1 MKSGSAIRLSSLC
14 AKPPRVFRRAICH
27 SPRTHHF
34 LYGIVGHISKER
46 QTTGVLEQ
54 LYYTN
59 RLTIVARS
67 IFDNAMPLTIMK
79 AMSTTVTRKNQITIP
94 AALTS
99 RLDIQPETKIDW
111 SLGDEDGM
119 LVARVLP
126 SRGELARQVAGMGRG
141 WFPPGSD
148 PVGEM
153 LAERDREDEEEGLFD
168 QFNSK

>member
-1 MKSGSAIRLSSLC
+1 
-14 AKPPRVFRRAICH
+14 
-27 SPRTHHF
+27 
-34 LYGIVGHISKER
+34 
-46 QTTGVLEQ
+46 
-54 LYYTN
+54 
-59 RLTIVARS
+59 
-67 IFDNAMPLTIMK
+67 MK